1 MNDVEVREFASHL
14 CNDRLYGED
23 EVAAAFIEKNFT
35 LLLLALSRRDI
46 LFQLFSQV
54 RLEIVRFRVVPVV
67 LPLRHAFFF
76 LVFSRPLCGSR
87 KNMGGE
93 RERERERS
101 FGHSLAERARER
113 KATRHRKSFQKRLSR
128 RLILLFF
135 DDDEI
140 QFSPMTKKTNGT
152 HLLLRTPRTRRRTLS
167 PPALSSSVCSP
178 GVVVVS
184 LGVGRFWSEEAS

>member
-1 MNDVEVREFASHL
+1 MKRIS
-14 CNDRLYGED
+14 LY
-23 EVAAAFIEKNFT
+23 FCW
-35 LLLLALSRRDI
+35 RCRD
-46 LFQLFSQV
+46 
-54 RLEIVRFRVVPVV
+54 
-67 LPLRHAFFF
+67 ATFFF
-76 LVFSRPLCGSR
+76 SSSLKCVLKSSASVSSQSSSHCATSSFSSFSLVHSAVRVKIR
-87 KNMGGE
+87 V
-93 RERERERS
+93 ERERERS

-167 PPALSSSVCSP
+167 PPALSSSVCSR

>member
-23 EVAAAFIEKNFT
+23 EVAAAFIQKNFT

-67 LPLRHAFFF
+67 LPLRHVFFF

-93 RERERERS
+93 RERGPSVTRS
-101 FGHSLAERARER
+101 PKERAREKQR
-113 KATRHRKSFQKRLSR
+113 DTEKVFKNDSLVVSSFCFLM
-128 RLILLFF
+128 I
-135 DDDEI
+135 DEI
-140 QFSPMTKKTNGT
+140 QFSPIQKKPTGRT
-152 HLLLRTPRTRRRTLS
+152 FFFELLELVV
-167 PPALSSSVCSP
+167 AL
-178 GVVVVS
+178 
-184 LGVGRFWSEEAS
+184 

>member
-1 MNDVEVREFASHL
+1 MNDVEVRESASHL

-67 LPLRHAFFF
+67 LPLRHVFFF

-167 PPALSSSVCSP
+167 PPALSSSVCSR

>member
-1 MNDVEVREFASHL
+1 LNDVEVREFASHL

-67 LPLRHAFFF
+67 LPLRHVFFF

-93 RERERERS
+93 RERGPSVTRS
-101 FGHSLAERARER
+101 PKERAREKQR
-113 KATRHRKSFQKRLSR
+113 DTEKVFKNDSL
-128 RLILLFF
+128 
-135 DDDEI
+135 
-140 QFSPMTKKTNGT
+140 
-152 HLLLRTPRTRRRTLS
+152 
-167 PPALSSSVCSP
+167 
-178 GVVVVS
+178 VVS
-184 LGVGRFWSEEAS
+184 SFCFLTMMRSNSLR